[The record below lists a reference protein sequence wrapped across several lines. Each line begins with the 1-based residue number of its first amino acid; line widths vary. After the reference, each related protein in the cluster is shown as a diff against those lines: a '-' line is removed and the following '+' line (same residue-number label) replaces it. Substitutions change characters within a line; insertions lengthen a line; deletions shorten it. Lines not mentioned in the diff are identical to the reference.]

1 MELNSIL
8 IVSKEASAVVTD
20 AVFETGY
27 VPIVRSSLAAVV
39 RSLGDGRCD
48 AVVVDRENATDI
60 DALECALN
68 VRDVDADIRIFVLG
82 SEAEG
87 NCDAS
92 DALEWKTVGAHFV
105 PVEGLR
111 TELRDIGSMRDS
123 SSGSPQEKSGC
134 CSRASSP

>member
-1 MELNSIL
+1 MGLNSIL
-8 IVSKEASAVVTD
+8 IVSKEPSAAVTD

-68 VRDVDADIRIFVLG
+68 ARDLDADIRIFVLG

-92 DALEWKTVGAHFV
+92 DGLAWQAVGAHFV

-111 TELRDIGSMRDS
+111 NELRDIGSTHPSD
-123 SSGSPQEKSGC
+123 EW
-134 CSRASSP
+134 A

>member
-1 MELNSIL
+1 MGLNSIL
-8 IVSKEASAVVTD
+8 IVSKEPSGAVTD

-68 VRDVDADIRIFVLG
+68 ARDLDADIRIFVLG
-82 SEAEG
+82 SEEEG

-92 DALEWKTVGAHFV
+92 DGLAWRAVGAHFV

-111 TELRDIGSMRDS
+111 TELRDIGSTRHR
-123 SSGSPQEKSGC
+123 SSGSPQERK
-134 CSRASSP
+134 RAL